1 MEDRNSFPLFLLLQ
15 LGGKIKANIVESKS
29 IQVCFKEILASSI
42 SCLFFCFFSDVTV
55 DVGDVFNVA
64 VVVVI
69 VIAVIVV
76 TVVVIMVVVVP
87 WLSLCQSS

>member
-1 MEDRNSFPLFLLLQ
+1 MEGERDEEELEDRNSFPLFLLLQ
-15 LGGKIKANIVESKS
+15 LGGKIKANIVESKT

-55 DVGDVFNVA
+55 VVGDVFNVA

-69 VIAVIVV
+69 LVVGVIA
-76 TVVVIMVVVVP
+76 
-87 WLSLCQSS
+87 